1 MIHFLSAASIAPT
14 ASERDIIQKFLAAL
28 AERPDLLRLRL
39 DAVERVDDA
48 ASTLLVRLS
57 SDENDPSFGQ
67 FYRSETP
74 TVDAVRQMAREL
86 SIQHQCNI
94 IAILDQPQSAAL
106 GRTLTLDARAGEKT
120 AQSLLDHARLDS
132 TGNIALAEQQLKA
145 ALLLAKQ
152 SPQIERPRQILSV
165 LVLLAKLYVDTGNGA
180 LARACIEES
189 LRWLSAMNEWLQI
202 KWAPTQYIDLAM
214 LEAQLGN
221 YDQALALIEIDQRIV
236 TDSDQRMI
244 AVIPDNAADFD
255 DLPDTTGLDQD
266 EAAEIIADFLDQS
279 VGTERGK
286 RMIPVVP
293 NNPADLDEPPDT
305 TGLDDDDAADALDD
319 YLEAKSIRLG
329 PAANVARFTAEVEQ
343 IRSSHQQIQTELHD
357 LLAGLGSIRE
367 KVIDNAQLKFPGD
380 PPSIP

>member
-14 ASERDIIQKFLAAL
+14 ASERDMIEKFLAAL
-28 AERPDLLRLRL
+28 AERPDLPRLRL

-48 ASTLLVRLS
+48 ASSLIVRLTS
-57 SDENDPSFGQ
+57 NEDRSFAS
-67 FYRSETP
+67 FHRPETP
-74 TVDAVRQMAREL
+74 ALDSVGQLARQF
-86 SIQHQCNI
+86 SIQHRCNI
-94 IAILDQPQSAAL
+94 IAVLDQPQQSAL
-106 GRTLTLDARAGEKT
+106 GRALTLDARAAEKR
-120 AQSLLDHARLDS
+120 AQSLLDDARLDS
-132 TGNIALAEQQLKA
+132 TGSIAAAEQQLKA

-221 YDQALALIEIDQRIV
+221 YDQALALIEIDQRIAIERDGRISV
-236 TDSDQRMI
+236 M
-244 AVIPDNAADFD
+244 PENAAHFEE
-255 DLPDTTGLDQD
+255 LPDTTGLDQD
-266 EAAEIIADFLDQS
+266 EAAEVIADFLDQS
-279 VGTERGK
+279 VGSERGK

-293 NNPADLDEPPDT
+293 NETADLDEPPDT
-305 TGLDDDDAADALDD
+305 TALDDDDAADALDD
-319 YLEAKSIRLG
+319 YLEAKAVRLG

-367 KVIDNAQLKFPGD
+367 KVIDNAQLKFPGH
-380 PPSIP
+380 PPSSP